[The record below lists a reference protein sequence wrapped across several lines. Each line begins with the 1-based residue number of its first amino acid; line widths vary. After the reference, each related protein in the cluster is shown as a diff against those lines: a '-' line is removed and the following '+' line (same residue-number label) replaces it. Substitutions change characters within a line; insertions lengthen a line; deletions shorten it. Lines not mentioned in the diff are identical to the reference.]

1 MPRIAP
7 TAIPAIVAGGML
19 DDVVC
24 VGNEE
29 FQLVVVDD
37 GVDPAVEDGDV
48 FVDDGVDPVVE
59 DGDVLLRQLALS
71 EGLTVSMEEHPPV
84 LPRASVTVKM
94 IEVPAA
100 TLIILVKL
108 VPVGGEGRKK
118 KSPPGMNP

>member
-37 GVDPAVEDGDV
+37 GVDP
-48 FVDDGVDPVVE
+48 VVE

-71 EGLTVSMEEHPPV
+71 EGLTVSMEEHPPM
-84 LPRASVTVKM
+84 LPRVSVTVKM